1 MNSASLLEIVRQ
13 KLPTNAIEFRENCL
27 YYTKKE
33 ISVGELS
40 VALRTENRRIL
51 DYFRKQGKIIDKNQ
65 ELPYDWLEDYCQSR
79 RIKLKKKTSVNFCEI
94 IEDYLAAI
102 DKNTPLSERPPIV
115 SIMGHVDHG
124 KTTLLDT
131 IRHTH
136 FQEKEVGGITQKITV
151 SPIDFSGQKIIFLD
165 TPGHRDFIKLRQRGV
180 ALTDIV
186 VLVINASDGVMPQT
200 VEIIDHLRENKL
212 PTIVFIN
219 HKKPTETDNET
230 HLNKIKTQLQEKQL
244 TPLEWGGETIVVSG
258 NAKEKT
264 SIDHLCESILLLA
277 DYKANWE
284 RPANGI
290 VIDSYLHQSGALSTE
305 LLVMG
310 GTLKEKDEIFLGGK
324 IAPAKIIFNSQGQ
337 RINQAFPGDL
347 VRIIGLNFAAELGD
361 KFLVVE
367 DNKTKKEIEK
377 KISNYLSK
385 RGQLGFSLTSE
396 KKNVNLFLLADSQN
410 SLEVLNKLVEKMS
423 NSNISFSVIN
433 SSVGKLSNSD
443 LNLAKI
449 TSSTILVFGFNFP
462 PAQEKILR
470 ENNIPFFGSKI
481 IYEIEEKLEQII
493 TGNQEKR
500 KVEKEYGVAK
510 ITKVFDFSGGNI
522 AGCLVISG
530 KISRNNRVRVLQ
542 GKQDTTVFTG
552 EIKSL
557 ESKNESKSEVISGQE
572 CGIVLKGFD
581 KFQVGDKIVA
591 FQIVEENISAKK

>member
-1 MNSASLLEIVRQ
+1 
-13 KLPTNAIEFRENCL
+13 
-27 YYTKKE
+27 
-33 ISVGELS
+33 
-40 VALRTENRRIL
+40 
-51 DYFRKQGKIIDKNQ
+51 
-65 ELPYDWLEDYCQSR
+65 
-79 RIKLKKKTSVNFCEI
+79 
-94 IEDYLAAI
+94 
-102 DKNTPLSERPPIV
+102 
-115 SIMGHVDHG
+115 
-124 KTTLLDT
+124 
-131 IRHTH
+131 
-136 FQEKEVGGITQKITV
+136 
-151 SPIDFSGQKIIFLD
+151 
-165 TPGHRDFIKLRQRGV
+165 
-180 ALTDIV
+180 
-186 VLVINASDGVMPQT
+186 
-200 VEIIDHLRENKL
+200 
-212 PTIVFIN
+212 
-219 HKKPTETDNET
+219 
-230 HLNKIKTQLQEKQL
+230 
-244 TPLEWGGETIVVSG
+244 
-258 NAKEKT
+258 
-264 SIDHLCESILLLA
+264 LLLA

-337 RINQAFPGDL
+337 RVNQAFPGDL

-377 KISNYLSK
+377 EISNYLSK

-396 KKNVNLFLLADSQN
+396 KKNINLFLLADSQN

-423 NSNISFSVIN
+423 NSNISFSVIS

-481 IYEIEEKLEQII
+481 VYEIEEKLEQII
-493 TGNQEKR
+493 TGNQEKK
-500 KVEKEYGVAK
+500 KVEKECGVAK
-510 ITKVFDFSGGNI
+510 ITRVFDFSGGNI

-530 KISRNNRVRVLQ
+530 KISRNCRVHVLQ
-542 GKQDTTVFTG
+542 GKQNAKIFTG

-557 ESKNESKSEVISGQE
+557 ESKNENKLEVISGQE